1 MIRILVVDDHPI
13 MRFGIASIIDGQPG
27 MQVVGQAG
35 VGEEAVEL
43 FDQLRPELTL
53 MDLQLPG
60 LGGVAAIQQI
70 RASQPDAKVIVLTTY
85 RGEDDIYQALRA
97 GASGYL
103 VKGMSHEVL
112 IEAIH
117 RVCDGRKYIP
127 SEVSSK
133 LKQRNSDGELS
144 VRERE
149 VLALIAKGDGNKKIA
164 AQLGVT
170 EATVK
175 CHVGAILS
183 RWQVED
189 RTQALVFALQRG
201 FIHFG

>member
-27 MQVVGQAG
+27 MQVVGQTG

-43 FDQLRPELTL
+43 FPRLRPELTL

-70 RASQPDAKVIVLTTY
+70 RACQPDAKVIVLTTY
-85 RGEDDIYQALRA
+85 RGEEDIYQALRA
-97 GASGYL
+97 GAAGYL

-117 RVCDGRKYIP
+117 RVCDGKKYIP
-127 SEVSSK
+127 SEVASK
-133 LKQRNSDGELS
+133 LKTRTSDGELS

-201 FIHFG
+201 FIHFS

>member
-13 MRFGIASIIDGQPG
+13 MRFGIASIIAGQPG
-27 MQVVGQAG
+27 MHVAGQAG
-35 VGEEAVEL
+35 SGEEAIEL
-43 FDQLRPELTL
+43 FHRLGPDLIL

-60 LGGVAAIQQI
+60 MGGVAAIQQI
-70 RASQPDAKVIVLTTY
+70 RASQPEAKVIVLTTY
-85 RGEDDIYQALRA
+85 RGENDIHEALRA

-103 VKGMSHEVL
+103 LKGMSHEIL

-117 RVCDGRKYIP
+117 RVWNGRKYIP
-127 SEVSSK
+127 SEVQSK
-133 LKQRNSDGELS
+133 LKSRTSDSELS
-144 VRERE
+144 ARERE

-189 RTQALVFALQRG
+189 RTQALVSALERG
-201 FIHFG
+201 FIHFT

>member
-13 MRFGIASIIDGQPG
+13 MRFGIASILDGQTG

-35 VGEEAVEL
+35 AGEEAVEL
-43 FDQLRPELTL
+43 FTQLRPELTL

-70 RASQPDAKVIVLTTY
+70 RAQQPDAKVIVLTTY

-103 VKGMSHEVL
+103 VKGMPHEVL
-112 IEAIH
+112 VEAIH
-117 RVCDGRKYIP
+117 RVCDGKKYIP

-133 LKQRNSDGELS
+133 LKSRNSDGELS

-201 FIHFG
+201 FIHFS